1 MKKAVIALSLFSS
14 MSYIAQNKIP
24 TEGEIVYSV
33 VFGKNGNIEAEERQ
47 YKEILEK
54 IFSSEKDAKLSIKY
68 NAKNRLSV
76 PEAQPDVKTK
86 KELNLSQI
94 MLEDDGIFYTDLVN
108 NVVYNDT
115 TLEDKNVIVKHNIPE
130 LKWNISDETKIINGY
145 KAIKATAEYK
155 FEKENG
161 KQIYREA
168 IAWFSEEI
176 PLQVA
181 PKQFYGLPG
190 LVISLQEG
198 GATYTLESIQ
208 DKKVKVDYKV
218 NEKRVISVD
227 DYMDLINELD

>member
-14 MSYIAQNKIP
+14 MSYMAQNKIP
-24 TEGEIVYSV
+24 TEGEITYSV
-33 VFGKNGNIEAEERQ
+33 VFGKNGLEED
-47 YKEILEK
+47 KEVLK
-54 IFSSEKDAKLSIKY
+54 NLFSSEKDAKISIKY
-68 NAKNRLSV
+68 NSTNRLFV
-76 PEAQPDVKTK
+76 PNVQPKANTK
-86 KELNLSQI
+86 KGFNIAQ
-94 MLEDDGIFYTDLVN
+94 MLVEENGIFYTDLAN

-115 TLEDKNVIVKHNIPE
+115 MLEDRHIVVKHHIPE
-130 LKWNISDETKIINGY
+130 LKWSISDETKTINGY
-145 KAIKATAEYK
+145 KATKATVTYK

-198 GATYTLESIQ
+198 GATYILESIQ

-218 NEKRVISVD
+218 NERRVISVD
-227 DYMDLINELD
+227 EHMDLINELD